1 MTGCD
6 QEMRTDATRT
16 VCFDGK
22 PLVSATG
29 PCMQCSGSVILHKPI
44 IPPQEV
50 ESDLAK
56 GTDSFFFKNSQG
68 ISRMYLPAMHSN
80 FTETHRGG
88 QRDSCNRLMM

>member
-1 MTGCD
+1 MTGYD

-56 GTDSFFFKNSQG
+56 GTDLFF
-68 ISRMYLPAMHSN
+68 SRTHKEFSGMYLSAMHSN
-80 FTETHRGG
+80 FTETQRGG

>member
-1 MTGCD
+1 MTGYD

-29 PCMQCSGSVILHKPI
+29 PRMQCSGSVILHKLI

-56 GTDSFFFKNSQG
+56 GTDSFFSRTHKESVGCICQPCIQ
-68 ISRMYLPAMHSN
+68 ISLKH
-80 FTETHRGG
+80 TEEASVTHAIV
-88 QRDSCNRLMM
+88 

>member
-1 MTGCD
+1 MTGYD
-6 QEMRTDATRT
+6 QEMRADATRT

-29 PCMQCSGSVILHKPI
+29 LCVQCSGVILHKPI

-56 GTDSFFFKNSQG
+56 GTD
-68 ISRMYLPAMHSN
+68 LPFLFRTHKEPAGFIWPCIQTSLNDKEEASMTHSIV
-80 FTETHRGG
+80 
-88 QRDSCNRLMM
+88 C